1 MNKNI
6 LTKVIPTSLV
16 VAAAFSLMG
25 CTVTKTQTYTE
36 THTDAN
42 GNTTTYSSTT
52 VSDENGTTT
61 TTESYSS
68 SEDEAEPEYTV
79 ATLHIDNESGWNF
92 TEMYFTT
99 ADATEWGPEILGDDA
114 PLADGEVITYPD
126 ALQYVDGEDGAYW
139 SLLAVCEDGDQLSY
153 DTIDIREAS
162 NPEDIT
168 IVIGYDAASDL
179 YTCVVE

>member
-25 CTVTKTQTYTE
+25 CTVTKTETYTE

-61 TTESYSS
+61 TESYSS
-68 SEDEAEPEYTV
+68 SDDELIV
-79 ATLHIDNESGWNF
+79 ATLSIENESGKDF

-99 ADATEWGPEILGDDA
+99 FDATEWGPEILGENA
-114 PLADGEVITYPD
+114 PLANGEVITYPD
-126 ALQYVDGEDGAYW
+126 ALTYTNSDDGAYW
-139 SLLAVCEDGDQLSY
+139 SLLAVGEDGEQVPFDA
-153 DTIDIREAS
+153 IDVREAADSQNVKIVINFDEAS
-162 NPEDIT
+162 NACT
-168 IVIGYDAASDL
+168 V
-179 YTCVVE
+179 TVE

>member
-52 VSDENGTTT
+52 VSDENGTV

-168 IVIGYDAASDL
+168 IVIGYDAAADL